1 MDLTMKFCRGEQMKK
16 LGLLFISLFLFATA
30 GFAKTNISAIKK
42 YSVDTLYNKLKAKD
56 YEVIQAVKSKKLNL
70 NKESMLGYTV
80 LSYAAIDNDLEIVQ
94 LLLESGAKPDAG
106 LNFPLYEACWAAEN
120 VSNRYEVINLLLKYG
135 ANINKK
141 HRNTTYTPLMA
152 TIKRQNGYYAQ
163 YLILKGAKVNLTNG
177 DGETALMLAIDYKS
191 RRTDSSIIK
200 KLIESGANVNYIAKN
215 GNTALS
221 IACFY
226 ADYEVVKMLLENGA
240 STLVTVKNKNEI
252 PVLNACYAGS
262 YECVKELLKYG
273 ADISVKDSYG
283 ANAILLSCMSKD
295 SPELISLCISNGCDV
310 NCVDPSSGHT
320 PFILAAIWNHPKQME
335 VLYNYGANTLY
346 ENPAIGNTLKYII
359 ANGIVESEPPFFHAN
374 ELGGAI
380 YGIERRMFHP
390 LGIKNLRPFIIKY
403 LNLAKTPEKQ
413 EEYKKLLEATVKE
426 SYKGTPAYTIYEA
439 AILNKTDTMN
449 AFVKDSSVFLEQV
462 DSEGFTALDYAKKYG
477 NPEIEAILIKAGA
490 KK

>member
-1 MDLTMKFCRGEQMKK
+1 MKK
-16 LGLLFISLFLFATA
+16 LGLLFISLFLFAA
-30 GFAKTNISAIKK
+30 LGFAKTDISTIKK
-42 YSVDTLYNKLKAKD
+42 YSVDTLYNKIKSKD
-56 YEVIQAVKSKKLNL
+56 YDVIQAVKAKKVNL

-94 LLLESGAKPDAG
+94 LLLENGAKPDAG

-120 VSNRYEVINLLLKYG
+120 VANRYEVINLLLQHG

-141 HRNTTYTPLMA
+141 HRNTSYTPLMA
-152 TIKRQNGYYAQ
+152 TIKRQKGYYAQ
-163 YLILKGAKVNLTNG
+163 YLILKGAKVNIVNS

-191 RRTDSSIIK
+191 KRNDSVIIK
-200 KLIESGANVNYIAKN
+200 KLIESGANLNYIAKN

-221 IACFY
+221 IACFN
-226 ADYEVVKMLLENGA
+226 ADVEVVKMLLENGA
-240 STLVTVKNKNEI
+240 STFVSAKNKNEI
-252 PVLNACYAGS
+252 PILNACYAGS
-262 YECVKELLKYG
+262 YECAKELLKYG
-273 ADISVKDSYG
+273 ADINVKDSYG
-283 ANAILLSCMSKD
+283 SNAMLLSCMSKD
-295 SPELISLCISNGCDV
+295 SPELISLCISYGGDV

-335 VLYNYGANTLY
+335 ILYNYGANTLY

-380 YGIERRMFHP
+380 YGIERGMFHP
-390 LGIKNLRPFIIKY
+390 LGIKNLRPYIIKY
-403 LNLAKTPEKQ
+403 LNQAKKSEKQ
-413 EEYKKLLEATVKE
+413 EEYKKLLDAVIKE

-439 AILNKTDTMN
+439 AILNKTENMK
-449 AFVKDSSVFLEQV
+449 AFVTDSSVFLEQI
-462 DSEGFTALDYAKKYG
+462 DSEGFTALDYAKRYG
-477 NPEIEAILIKAGA
+477 NTEIENILLKAGA